1 MMTRIKTMADK
12 NKNFTDFFS
21 QNDFSKFFEGY
32 NSSPVDMKSF
42 LETQRKNLQALSE
55 AQKTT
60 IEGIQAIAQRQTE
73 LLSQFVEDNSALA
86 KQALSE
92 GSPEDKIAQNADIFK
107 KTYERNIGSLQE
119 MSELISKS
127 NQEATGI
134 LNKRVSASVNELK
147 SAVKKQGN
155 KAA

>member
-1 MMTRIKTMADK
+1 MAGKK
-12 NKNFTDFFS
+12 NNFTDFFS

-32 NSSPVDMKSF
+32 NPSPVDMKSF
-42 LETQRKNLQALSE
+42 LETQRKNLQALSQ
-55 AQKTT
+55 AQQTA
-60 IEGIQAIAQRQTE
+60 IEGIQAVAQRQTE
-73 LLSQFVEDNSALA
+73 LLSQLVEDNSQLA

-107 KTYERNIGSLQE
+107 QTYERNIGSLQE
-119 MSELISKS
+119 MSNLISKS

-147 SAVKKQGN
+147 SALKKQGN

>member
-1 MMTRIKTMADK
+1 MADK